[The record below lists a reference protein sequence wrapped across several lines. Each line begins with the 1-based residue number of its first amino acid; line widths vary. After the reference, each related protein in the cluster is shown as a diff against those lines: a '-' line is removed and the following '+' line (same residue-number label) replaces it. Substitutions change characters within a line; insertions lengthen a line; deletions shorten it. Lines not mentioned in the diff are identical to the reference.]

1 MAKIFPRIE
10 DIDGLP
16 FSEEVV
22 YKALMS
28 LPDTFT
34 IFHSVQWFNR
44 GSRKSIWKERF
55 FDFITKIWNVGFR
68 S

>member
-34 IFHSVQWFNR
+34 IFHSVQWLTEEV
-44 GSRKSIWKERF
+44 GSQFGKKMIF
-55 FDFITKIWNVGFR
+55 
-68 S
+68 